1 MSKVIKKNV
10 SRTVQY
16 SSARRAAERGQWR
29 QLSTSQ
35 VLKTPR
41 DVYCTLLKFFN
52 AFFAGMRLSQ
62 PDNKAE
68 ARRRCTRVL

>member
-1 MSKVIKKNV
+1 MSKVIKRNV

-35 VLKTPR
+35 VLKTPH

-52 AFFAGMRLSQ
+52 ALNAPHRNPTKRPKQNRS
-62 PDNKAE
+62 
-68 ARRRCTRVL
+68 TRPVF